1 MKEWRLRA
9 FSSFLFGC
17 PFFLIEWWGSIYA
30 HARLDL
36 FVKFRMLNKKYGNG
50 KTWLQVALFS
60 KISIMRQETVGRRY
74 RSRGGGL

>member
-1 MKEWRLRA
+1 MIEWR
-9 FSSFLFGC
+9 
-17 PFFLIEWWGSIYA
+17 GSIYS

-50 KTWLQVALFS
+50 KTWLQVALFY
-60 KISIMRQETVGRRY
+60 KISIMCAGTVGRRY